1 MGYRLP
7 VCKGL
12 LQHRGNGTDSNQG
25 QEMKKVVMT
34 MDKETLEAV
43 REFLEV
49 RGGVAG
55 FNSVLDIVV
64 CGDCLEE
71 NCQGCE
77 QL

>member
-1 MGYRLP
+1 
-7 VCKGL
+7 
-12 LQHRGNGTDSNQG
+12 
-25 QEMKKVVMT
+25 MKKVVMT
-34 MDKETLEAV
+34 MDNETLEAV
-43 REFLEV
+43 REFLEM

-71 NCQGCE
+71 NCNGCE